1 MKNIAERQLEIEMLQ
16 IVIICTGNTCRS
28 PMAEVLL
35 RNKIDKNNVAEQIA
49 VASAGIAAWN
59 EGRASKG
66 AQCAMKQRGIDLLSH
81 RSRLLT
87 REDIVRADL
96 LLTMTASHKE
106 AVLSIM
112 PEAWN
117 KVFTLAE
124 FAGEGKDISDPYGG
138 DSAIYE
144 ACAVEIERIL
154 EKSWGRILEL
164 AGNMS

>member
-1 MKNIAERQLEIEMLQ
+1 MLQ
-16 IVIICTGNTCRS
+16 ILIICTGNTCRS

-35 RNKIDKNNVAEQIA
+35 KDKIEKYNAAEQIA
-49 VASAGIAAWN
+49 VASAGISAWN

-66 AQCAMKQRGIDLLSH
+66 AQCVMKQRGINILAH
-81 RSRLLT
+81 RSRRLS

-96 LLTMTASHKE
+96 LLTMTTSHKE

-124 FAGEGKDISDPYGG
+124 FAGEKKDISDPYGG
-138 DSAIYE
+138 DTAIYE
-144 ACAVEIERIL
+144 ACAVEIEKIL

-164 AGNMS
+164 AGKMS